1 MPGTEFGKKY
11 SVGKSSRAETDHMPL
26 RNLGEIKRERERDV
40 ERCSSF
46 FFLSFFFFLTR
57 NVPLKFL
64 QVELY
69 EVDKKQ
75 QSSLVHSLSISYV

>member
-26 RNLGEIKRERERDV
+26 RNLGEIKRERERDG

-46 FFLSFFFFLTR
+46 FFLSFFFF
-57 NVPLKFL
+57 
-64 QVELY
+64 
-69 EVDKKQ
+69 
-75 QSSLVHSLSISYV
+75 

>member
-46 FFLSFFFFLTR
+46 FSFFLFFFF
-57 NVPLKFL
+57 
-64 QVELY
+64 
-69 EVDKKQ
+69 
-75 QSSLVHSLSISYV
+75 